1 MDSAM
6 MKQIMPT
13 ATMMVEIA
21 VCQMSS
27 MIIVSVTLVVE
38 FSNKDVKIN
47 GLLLRNQHTQRKLI
61 HCKQKKWQTIKNWTF
76 PLFRVNFQGQK

>member
-27 MIIVSVTLVVE
+27 KIIVTVTLVVE
-38 FSNKDVKIN
+38 FSNKDVKSN
-47 GLLLRNQHTQRKLI
+47 GLLLKNQHTQRKLI
-61 HCKQKKWQTIKNWTF
+61 HCIQKKWQTIKNWTF